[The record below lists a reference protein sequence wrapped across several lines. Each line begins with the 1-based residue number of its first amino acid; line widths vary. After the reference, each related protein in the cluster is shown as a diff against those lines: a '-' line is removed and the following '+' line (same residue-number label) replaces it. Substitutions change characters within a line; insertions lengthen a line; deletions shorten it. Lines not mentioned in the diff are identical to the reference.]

1 MLSLRGHV
9 DPCVWSSTCFSP
21 PHHVF
26 DVGRARHVTADRGCC
41 AIYTESECPQSQCIR
56 WRRILDADPGI
67 ARSICIDV
75 RHARR
80 GRPAARLS
88 LLYPTAHLAT
98 GVPRIRSCTAT
109 DAVALC
115 DSASAHGIACR
126 RPALDRSTGVADEPG
141 TGGLSARVPQQDP
154 WRRSE
159 LG

>member
-1 MLSLRGHV
+1 M
-9 DPCVWSSTCFSP
+9 
-21 PHHVF
+21 
-26 DVGRARHVTADRGCC
+26 
-41 AIYTESECPQSQCIR
+41 
-56 WRRILDADPGI
+56 DADPGI

-98 GVPRIRSCTAT
+98 GVPRICACTAT

-115 DSASAHGIACR
+115 DSASDHGIACR

-141 TGGLSARVPQQDP
+141 TGGLSARVPQ
-154 WRRSE
+154 
-159 LG
+159 